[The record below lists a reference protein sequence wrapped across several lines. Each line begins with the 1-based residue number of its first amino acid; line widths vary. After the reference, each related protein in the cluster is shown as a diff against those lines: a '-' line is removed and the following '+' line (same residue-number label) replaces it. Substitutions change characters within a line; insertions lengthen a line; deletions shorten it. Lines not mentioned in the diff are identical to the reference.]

1 MIKFDIT
8 KVVLKNHENHSPAPP
23 SATIE
28 KVYVQS
34 TAFVGNLNIFTA
46 TRDLHITQ

>member
-8 KVVLKNHENHSPAPP
+8 KIVLKNHENHSPVPP
-23 SATIE
+23 SATVE
-28 KVYVQS
+28 KVYVLS